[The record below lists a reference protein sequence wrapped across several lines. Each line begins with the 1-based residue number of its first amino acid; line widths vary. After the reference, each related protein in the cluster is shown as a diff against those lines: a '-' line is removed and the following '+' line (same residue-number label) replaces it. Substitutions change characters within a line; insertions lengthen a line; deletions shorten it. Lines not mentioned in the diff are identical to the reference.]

1 MSGKNSKG
9 AAMSDPK
16 LLPSSPASSS
26 SALTIWCAD
35 GLTGGEPAT
44 APPVRLVLT
53 ESRKLSMDTYE
64 FGMTAGLVVASLR
77 LSLRDCPPSGE
88 SMPSTPPPTR
98 CGVDTC
104 CTSAIYCGGEERVRH
119 GAAAAASLSV

>member
-1 MSGKNSKG
+1 
-9 AAMSDPK
+9 
-16 LLPSSPASSS
+16 
-26 SALTIWCAD
+26 
-35 GLTGGEPAT
+35 
-44 APPVRLVLT
+44 VRLVLT

-88 SMPSTPPPTR
+88 SMPSTPPPTC

-104 CTSAIYCGGEERVRH
+104 AIYCGGEERVRH